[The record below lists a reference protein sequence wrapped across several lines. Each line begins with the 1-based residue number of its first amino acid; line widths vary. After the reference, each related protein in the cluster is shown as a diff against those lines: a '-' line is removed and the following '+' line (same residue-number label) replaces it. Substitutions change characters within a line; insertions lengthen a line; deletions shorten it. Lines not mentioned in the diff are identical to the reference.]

1 MIMTK
6 NNRWL
11 LPDGVEEILPAQARQ
26 LEQLRRELL
35 DMYSSWGYELIIPP
49 FVEYLDALLT
59 GTGNELDLKTFK
71 LIDQLSGR
79 LLGIRAD
86 MTPQAARIDTH
97 RLKREAPSRLCYLG
111 TVLHTHPDGFSGS
124 RSPLQIGAE
133 LFGHAG
139 IESDTEILQLM
150 VATLQLTGI
159 EDVHIDLGHVGIF
172 RGLSTDAELDQD
184 QEANL
189 FDALQRKAVPEI
201 NEFLH
206 QLDLTE
212 ARRAALSELSN
223 LNGGDEVF
231 EQAAE
236 LLKNCGNAANAALT
250 NLRAI
255 TQLARQRM
263 PAVDFNFDLAELRGY
278 EYQTGVVF
286 AAYVADHGQEIARG
300 GRYDQIGREFGRAR
314 PATGFSTDL
323 RTLIALG
330 DRHSELLPDSILA
343 PCKEDVLL
351 DNTVQA
357 LRAAGESV
365 IYELPGQ
372 SGDVAE
378 SGCTRKL
385 AWDGTEWKIKKI

>member
-1 MIMTK
+1 MTK
-6 NNRWL
+6 HNRWL

-97 RLKREAPSRLCYLG
+97 RLQREAPSRLCYLG
-111 TVLHTHPDGFSGS
+111 TVLHTRPDGFSGS
-124 RSPLQIGAE
+124 RSPMQIGAE
-133 LFGHAG
+133 LFGHSG

-150 VATLQLTGI
+150 AATLQLTGI
-159 EDVHIDLGHVGIF
+159 KDVHIDLGHVGIF
-172 RGLSTDAELDQD
+172 RSLSAEAKLDKE
-184 QEANL
+184 QEADL

-206 QLDLTE
+206 QLDL
-212 ARRAALSELSN
+212 ADNHRAALSELSN

-236 LLKNCGNAANAALT
+236 LLKHCGDAANAALK

-255 TQLARQRM
+255 AQLARRRM
-263 PAVDFNFDLAELRGY
+263 PTVDFNFDLAELRGY

-300 GRYDQIGREFGRAR
+300 GRYDQIGKEFGSAR

-330 DRHSELLPDSILA
+330 NHCAEQASDSILA
-343 PCKEDVLL
+343 PCKDDVLL

-372 SGDVAE
+372 SGDVSE
-378 SGCTRKL
+378 LGCTRRL
-385 AWDGTEWKIKKI
+385 AWDGAEWKIEKK